1 MLKTCLIVGL
11 GSMLGGMLRFW
22 VARITPPA
30 AGCAFPTGIFV
41 ANVVGCLAI
50 GVFYGLFDRGQLMNT
65 QLKLF
70 LTVGLCGGFT
80 TFSTFMSENF
90 QLVSRHDFMLAGL
103 YTALS
108 LLTGFGM
115 LWLGQW
121 LVKSI

>member
-1 MLKTCLIVGL
+1 MKTYLIVGL
-11 GSMLGGMLRFW
+11 GSMLGGMLRYL
-22 VARITPPA
+22 VARITPA
-30 AGCAFPTGIFV
+30 ATGCAFPTGTFV

-50 GVFYGLFDRGQLMNT
+50 GIFYGLFDRGQLMNT

-80 TFSTFMSENF
+80 TFSTFINENF

-103 YTALS
+103 YAALS

-121 LVKSI
+121 LVKSL

>member
-1 MLKTCLIVGL
+1 
-11 GSMLGGMLRFW
+11 MLGGMLRYL
-22 VARITPPA
+22 VARITPAA
-30 AGCAFPTGIFV
+30 AGCAFPTGTFV

-50 GVFYGLFDRGQLMNT
+50 GIFYGLFDRGQLMNT

-80 TFSTFMSENF
+80 TFSTFMNENF

-103 YTALS
+103 YAALS

-121 LVKSI
+121 LVKSL

>member
-1 MLKTCLIVGL
+1 
-11 GSMLGGMLRFW
+11 MLGGMLRYL
-22 VARITPPA
+22 VARITPA
-30 AGCAFPTGIFV
+30 AGCAFPTGTFV

-50 GVFYGLFDRGQLMNT
+50 GIFYGLFDRGQLMNP

-80 TFSTFMSENF
+80 TFSTFMNENF

-103 YTALS
+103 YAALS

-121 LVKSI
+121 LVKSL

>member
-22 VARITPPA
+22 VARITPA
-30 AGCAFPTGIFV
+30 AGCAFLTGTFV

-80 TFSTFMSENF
+80 TFSTFMNENF

>member
-30 AGCAFPTGIFV
+30 AGCVFPTGTFV

-80 TFSTFMSENF
+80 TFSTFMNENF

>member
-1 MLKTCLIVGL
+1 MRVIENSD
-11 GSMLGGMLRFW
+11 GSAVCDNEG
-22 VARITPPA
+22 T
-30 AGCAFPTGIFV
+30 FV

-80 TFSTFMSENF
+80 TFSTFMNENF
-90 QLVSRHDFMLAGL
+90 QLVSRHDFMLTGL